1 MTEEEVEPTIEEMAS
16 KRKKEFKMPKMNV
29 WMISSIVLI
38 IILIGVLIFFVTR
51 TTTSYNVLSK
61 EEAAKRAVIWMESYF
76 EAAGAD
82 ISVTLVNASEMN
94 DVYQFTVKMSSDQEE
109 QYATHY
115 VSKDGKLFF
124 PQYILTSEVVQPP
137 EQPEQPQPEGT
148 IGNFLVSDEPVCEED
163 GKPIIYFFGSQG
175 CGYCKWEHPIVENV
189 TASFEGYISFHN
201 NMDNDKDRDIFS
213 RYSTGGIPTIVLGCK
228 YYRQGAGTRLGEEQ
242 EKKVLTAIICKLT
255 NNQPTDVCAEVE
267 DLIEQV

>member
-1 MTEEEVEPTIEEMAS
+1 MAEKTEEKKKGLTI
-16 KRKKEFKMPKMNV
+16 KIPKLNP
-29 WMISSIVLI
+29 WMVATV
-38 IILIGVLIFFVTR
+38 ILAGVLTFVLVGGWTI
-51 TTTSYNVLSK
+51 TGQVVAPDQESIMSA
-61 EEAAKRAVIWMESYF
+61 EDAANKAIEFINTYLLGGQGT
-76 EAAGAD
+76 ATL
-82 ISVTLVNASEMN
+82 ISVEEVNGLYNAKLNIGGTTYDSYITM
-94 DVYQFTVKMSSDQEE
+94 
-109 QYATHY
+109 
-115 VSKDGKLFF
+115 DGKLLF
-124 PQYILTSEVVQPP
+124 PSVIDLTETP
-137 EQPEQPQPEGT
+137 EIPETPEEPPQPEGT